1 MTSHALHPDIFEQP
15 VKDYF
20 SRTRSC
26 LPGVCRED
34 NYMKLIITA
43 CAALLLSILP
53 MNAVGATGDIAQEVK
68 KLEQAYESLKDMQA
82 AFQQETRSG
91 AIAVVQRAEGRVY
104 FKKVGKMLWK
114 YETPEE
120 QLIVLDGKTLWFYL
134 PAEKQAMKNNF
145 TTLPQHIVADLFR
158 GRMDVLS
165 KFRAQFMQRTPDDTS
180 DQVILELVPIEY
192 DPTLSKLVL
201 WLDPASYLI
210 RKTSL
215 LDAFGNRTELMFEDI
230 KVDQGLSDSLFTF
243 TPPGGVDVFE
253 PPQQ

>member
-1 MTSHALHPDIFEQP
+1 MKRMAAVIF
-15 VKDYF
+15 F
-20 SRTRSC
+20 F
-26 LPGVCRED
+26 VCV
-34 NYMKLIITA
+34 
-43 CAALLLSILP
+43 LP
-53 MNAVGATGDIAQEVK
+53 MNAVGDTGDIGQEVK

-91 AIAVVQRAEGRVY
+91 AIAVVQKAEGRVY
-104 FKKVGKMLWK
+104 FKKAGKMLWK
-114 YETPEE
+114 YEMPEE

-165 KFRAQFMQRTPDDTS
+165 KFRANFVQRTPDDTS
-180 DQVILELVPIEY
+180 DQVMLELVPIES

-201 WLDPASYLI
+201 WLDPASYFI

-215 LDAFGNRTELMFEDI
+215 LDAFGNRTELWFQDI
-230 KVDQGLSDSLFTF
+230 KVDQGLPDSLFTF
-243 TPPGGVDVFE
+243 TPPSGVDVFE
-253 PPQQ
+253 PPQL

>member
-1 MTSHALHPDIFEQP
+1 MC
-15 VKDYF
+15 V
-20 SRTRSC
+20 
-26 LPGVCRED
+26 
-34 NYMKLIITA
+34 
-43 CAALLLSILP
+43 LP
-53 MNAVGATGDIAQEVK
+53 MNAVGASGDITQEVK

-82 AFQQETRSG
+82 DFQQETRSG
-91 AIAVVQRAEGRVY
+91 TIAVVQRAKGQVY

-165 KFRAQFMQRTPDDTS
+165 KFRASFIQRTPDDTS

-215 LDAFGNRTELMFEDI
+215 LDAFGNRTELMFGDI
-230 KVDQGLSDSLFTF
+230 KVDHGLSDSLFTF
-243 TPPGGVDVFE
+243 TPPSGVDVFE